1 MGGSPLVARSLLLT
15 LRVDGPAAVVRRIRI
30 RLFGLEQRYIFIRHL
45 QAPPTP
51 VEFPF
56 EINGI
61 VVRYMEESDLTNML
75 LRRSQPRDLPQ
86 PTEAVVATRAGQIVG
101 AAWYTSSVTPE
112 QPWYHAVEPHLILP
126 ARATASF
133 FVVPGDKAAA
143 WAIAKSATDRLATT
157 GVRTIVGV
165 VASHNKPSVLMS
177 RLLGG
182 RMVAQMSVRHRFG
195 YSTTV
200 VAVVS
205 TDQDNAVTTSTKA
218 VRRRER

>member
-1 MGGSPLVARSLLLT
+1 MGGSPLVERSLLLS
-15 LRVDGPAAVVRRIRI
+15 LRVDGPAAIVRRIRI
-30 RLFGLEQRYIFIRHL
+30 RLFGVEQRYIFIRHL

-51 VEFPF
+51 IEFPF

-61 VVRYMEESDLTNML
+61 VVRYMEESDLTNVL
-75 LRRSQPRDLPQ
+75 LRRSQPRDLRHPA
-86 PTEAVVATRAGQIVG
+86 EAVVATRAGQIVG

-112 QPWYHAVEPHLILP
+112 QPWYQVVEPHLIPP

-143 WAIAKSATDRLATT
+143 WAIAKSAADQLASS

-165 VASHNKPSVLMS
+165 IASHNKRSILMS
-177 RLLGG
+177 RLLGS

-200 VAVVS
+200 VAAVS
-205 TDQDNAVTTSTKA
+205 TDQDNAITTSSKA
-218 VRRRER
+218 VRGRER